1 MKNHIFIVYTHHFW
15 ILWSDSPFRV
25 YEETSIVVCVNFNN
39 LIPSSRDI
47 VTYALQKSVT
57 WNKTIDGI
65 QYRWKL
71 QLQLYTMGQKKN
83 PSIQAISSGLNYHQS
98 VRFHHLL
105 NIGKHRR
112 GIAPKEQCKCTNSK
126 YDRPV
131 PRKKPKIGSETFTSV
146 WVHGYLDVSLVIN
159 WKFNKIIGISRR
171 VDCLLYISFT
181 VTAVRLKKMV
191 Y

>member
-1 MKNHIFIVYTHHFW
+1 M
-15 ILWSDSPFRV
+15 
-25 YEETSIVVCVNFNN
+25 ETSTAVVHHG
-39 LIPSSRDI
+39 PK
-47 VTYALQKSVT
+47 KS
-57 WNKTIDGI
+57 
-65 QYRWKL
+65 
-71 QLQLYTMGQKKN
+71 

-159 WKFNKIIGISRR
+159 WKFIKIIGISRR

-181 VTAVRLKKMV
+181 VTAVRLKKIV
-191 Y
+191 YYSANLTQTPLNPRNPDPFSAMIFSSTHRGL

>member
-1 MKNHIFIVYTHHFW
+1 M
-15 ILWSDSPFRV
+15 
-25 YEETSIVVCVNFNN
+25 
-39 LIPSSRDI
+39 
-47 VTYALQKSVT
+47 
-57 WNKTIDGI
+57 
-65 QYRWKL
+65 
-71 QLQLYTMGQKKN
+71 
-83 PSIQAISSGLNYHQS
+83 
-98 VRFHHLL
+98 L

-159 WKFNKIIGISRR
+159 WKFIKIIGISRR

-181 VTAVRLKKMV
+181 VAAVKLLKMWPLFFQPDSDTIEPR
-191 Y
+191 